1 MRWEWTQPP
10 VSLTRSATPV
20 VILDS
25 PKTSDDGHKCIPEFS
40 NPRWF
45 VDKLLQDLR
54 YGIRALTKAP
64 GFTFVALLAIALGI
78 GANTAIFSVVDA
90 VLLRPLPFP
99 EPERLMR
106 AYLQE
111 PSGQTSSFGI
121 ADFVAWRNNQH
132 SFEHVAAYDVMH
144 WSFALTGIGDPE
156 RIPGIAVTADFFSTL
171 GATPILGRCFTAEDD
186 HPGREP
192 VVVISKSLWQSHLS
206 SDPSVLGRS
215 ITLNGSPYTIVGVM
229 PSEFRFPGT
238 EPIAVWPIRTFEPVS
253 GRPPYFLFPI
263 GRLKPAITPQQA
275 EAELTTIANQVGQQ
289 FPGSQYA
296 GGKLIPLKT
305 TMVKNVR
312 TALWVILAAVSFV
325 LLIALVNV
333 ANLLLARAT
342 AREKEIG
349 VRIALG
355 ASRLRIVRQ
364 LLTESVLLATL
375 GGAFGLLI
383 GYIGVRTFR
392 AFAPGD
398 IPRMTEVGIDGRVL
412 AFTCVVSLLAG
423 ILFGLAPAL
432 HSVGA
437 SLNESLKEGTR
448 SVGSS
453 SGNKIREVL
462 VVSEFAL
469 ALILMIGAGL
479 LIRSFLRLRDV
490 DPGFRQDHLVTA
502 QVSLPNVHYKEDAQI
517 VSFWQ
522 QFLSRVQALPGVQ
535 AAGISMSL
543 PPNLL
548 QITNPFTVEGQTNDP
563 KRALPLAEET
573 PISPDYFRALGVPL
587 LRGRF
592 FTDADRITPVLII
605 NQTMARQYF
614 PNQDPIGKR
623 IQTGDPDP
631 KASWETVVGVVGD
644 VKYSGL
650 DADPSPTLY
659 VPYTEKDWT
668 AWTRSMSVVVRTSTT
683 PASVVSGLRQELG
696 RLDKDLPL
704 SQVHTMNEL
713 IDQSVV
719 PQRFRTWLLG
729 AFSVLALLLA
739 AVGIYAVIS
748 QMVGQRTREI
758 GVRMAL
764 GATRKEILGLIL
776 RQASQLALIG
786 IAIGVVGALLLTR
799 IMRSLLFS
807 VSTTDPMSFAI
818 MCALLAFIALL
829 AGYIPATRATRV
841 DPIVALRYE

>member
-1 MRWEWTQPP
+1 
-10 VSLTRSATPV
+10 
-20 VILDS
+20 
-25 PKTSDDGHKCIPEFS
+25 
-40 NPRWF
+40 

-64 GFTFVALLAIALGI
+64 GFTFIAVLAIALGI

-90 VLLRPLPFP
+90 VLLRHLPFS

-121 ADFVAWRNNQH
+121 ADFLAWRDHQQ
-132 SFEHVAAYDVMH
+132 SFEHVAAYDVMQ
-144 WSFALTGIGDPE
+144 WSFALTGIGSPE

-171 GATPILGRCFTAEDD
+171 GATPILGRSFSAEDD
-186 HPGREP
+186 HPGSEP
-192 VVVISKSLWQSHLS
+192 VVLISKTFWQNHLS
-206 SDPSVLGRS
+206 SDPNVLGRS
-215 ITLNGSPYTIVGVM
+215 ITLNGRPHTIIGVM

-238 EPIAVWPIRTFEPVS
+238 EPIAVWPIRTFEPAR
-253 GRPPYFLFPI
+253 GRPPYFLFPF
-263 GRLKPAITPQQA
+263 GRLKSGVTPQQA
-275 EAELTTIANQVGQQ
+275 EAELTTIATQVGQQ

-305 TMVKNVR
+305 TMVQNVS

-333 ANLLLARAT
+333 ANLLLARASS
-342 AREKEIG
+342 REKEIG

-355 ASRLRIVRQ
+355 ASRVRIVRQ
-364 LLTESVLLATL
+364 LLTESVLLAAL
-375 GGAFGLLI
+375 GGGFGLLI
-383 GYIGVRTFR
+383 GYVGVLAFR
-392 AFAPGD
+392 AFAPSD
-398 IPRMTEVGIDGRVL
+398 IPRLMEVGIDGRVL
-412 AFTCVVSLLAG
+412 AFTCVVSFLAG

-432 HSVGA
+432 HSVRS
-437 SLNESLKEGTR
+437 SLIDCLKEGTR
-448 SVGSS
+448 TAGSS
-453 SGNKIREVL
+453 SGNKIRKVL

-469 ALILMIGAGL
+469 ALVLMIGAGL
-479 LIRSFLRLRDV
+479 LIRSFIRLRDV

-502 QVSLPNVHYKEDAQI
+502 QISLPYVHYKEDAQI

-522 QFLSRVQALPGVQ
+522 QFLGRAQAVPGVQ

-548 QITNPFTVEGQTNDP
+548 QITNPFTVEGQTYDP
-563 KRALPLAEET
+563 KRALPLAEEM

-587 LRGRF
+587 LKGRF
-592 FTDADRITPVLII
+592 FTDADRTTPVLII
-605 NQTMARQYF
+605 NQTMAKQYF

-631 KASWETVVGVVGD
+631 RAPWETVVGVVGD

-650 DADPSPTLY
+650 DAEPSPTLY
-659 VPYTEKDWT
+659 VPYTEQDWT
-668 AWTRSMSVVVRTSTT
+668 GWARSMSVVVRTSMN

-696 RLDKDLPL
+696 QMDKELPL
-704 SQVHTMNEL
+704 SKVHTMNEL

-748 QMVGQRTREI
+748 HMVGQRTREI
-758 GVRMAL
+758 GIRMAL
-764 GATRKEILGLIL
+764 GATRKEILRLIL
-776 RQASQLALIG
+776 GQASRLALLG
-786 IAIGVVGALLLTR
+786 IAIGVAGALGLTR

-807 VSTTDPMSFAI
+807 VSATDPLSFAM
-818 MCALLAFIALL
+818 MCALLALIALL
-829 AGYIPATRATRV
+829 AGYVPAIRATRV